1 MGDSL
6 FYNYVEFCKK
16 IKHINMGK
24 IYFISIFLFTSIFYS
39 QTYTVNTFAS
49 NDTGQFFNAPCGMT
63 IDTNDNL
70 YITDYGTNSIK
81 KIASNGTV
89 TLIAGGNYGY
99 VNGTVAEASFFEPYG
114 LAIDTT
120 TGNIFIADRRNHCI
134 RKITP
139 SGDVST
145 FAGNPVY
152 EIEGYYLDGNGT
164 NARFN
169 SPSGIAIDA
178 NGNLFVADRNN
189 HCIRKITPAG
199 DVSTVAGNRENQS
212 FVNGNGANA
221 YFNNPI
227 DLDFDT
233 NGNLYIADYDNQ
245 VIRKMT
251 PNGDVSTFSGTGQSG
266 NTDGTSSVAQF
277 NGPNYIEVDNSGNV
291 FVTDRISSSIRKID
305 ANGTVV
311 TIAGNGNGFQDGEG
325 SSAQFSSPTGIAIDS
340 NGNIFVSDWYNQKIR
355 KITTSALSNPN
366 FELSKQVGIY
376 PNPAKDHFQ
385 VDLENSLELKAIT
398 VYNNLGQQVVT
409 TNSSKVNTSSLSK
422 GMYYVEI
429 VTNAGKTNKKII
441 IE

>member
-1 MGDSL
+1 M
-6 FYNYVEFCKK
+6 
-16 IKHINMGK
+16 
-24 IYFISIFLFTSIFYS
+24 
-39 QTYTVNTFAS
+39 
-49 NDTGQFFNAPCGMT
+49 
-63 IDTNDNL
+63 
-70 YITDYGTNSIK
+70 
-81 KIASNGTV
+81 
-89 TLIAGGNYGY
+89 
-99 VNGTVAEASFFEPYG
+99 
-114 LAIDTT
+114 
-120 TGNIFIADRRNHCI
+120 
-134 RKITP
+134 
-139 SGDVST
+139 
-145 FAGNPVY
+145 
-152 EIEGYYLDGNGT
+152 
-164 NARFN
+164 
-169 SPSGIAIDA
+169 
-178 NGNLFVADRNN
+178 
-189 HCIRKITPAG
+189 KITPAG
-199 DVSTVAGNRENQS
+199 DVSTVAGNHENQS

-311 TIAGNGNGFQDGEG
+311 TIAGNGNGFQDGDG

-355 KITTSALSNPN
+355 KITTSTLSNPN
-366 FELSKQVGIY
+366 FELSKQVVIY
-376 PNPAKDHFQ
+376 PNPAKNYFQ
-385 VDLENSLELKAIT
+385 VDLENSLELKAVT

-429 VTNAGKTNKKII
+429 VTNAGKANKKII